1 MPEDLSQPSPTG
13 SEPNQLDTSA
23 DEFEQ
28 ALSELERSLQ
38 LLKERYEQV
47 NQDLP
52 RQAELQQRFKQVKQE
67 WHRTH
72 LPQMQVELRQI
83 TEQLE
88 ELDVALESRLLT
100 DSNLRALFWQSWRRG
115 LLGEAFWQAVRF
127 GGLGIVVGWILKFC
141 AG

>member
-1 MPEDLSQPSPTG
+1 MPEDPLERSPTG
-13 SEPNQLDTSA
+13 SEPNQPDTDA

-28 ALSELERSLQ
+28 ALSEVERSLQ
-38 LLKERYEQV
+38 LIKERYEQV

-67 WHRTH
+67 GRRTD
-72 LPQMQVELRQI
+72 LPQMEVELRQI

-88 ELDVALESRLLT
+88 ELEVALESRLLT

-115 LLGEAFWQAVRF
+115 LIGEAFWQAVRF
-127 GGLGIVVGWILKFC
+127 GGLGIVIGWILKSC